1 MEDPRFLPKNF
12 TDLLAIV
19 KLVSNAKFEKVNHG
33 DEDGLEDPE
42 VYFTYSV
49 SCDAEP
55 EELAERV
62 RQDWRRRGG
71 NKLEVSE
78 LRCLE
83 TGPAI
88 VLFNMSNEGNIN
100 TIRAEAHRL
109 MKQATKHKKGTE
121 MALGV
126 SDADAGGEGTV
137 PAISLQIQVP
147 KIPGQDTSQFQEWHW
162 KDANKRKAI
171 HVRCNAEDV
180 STVQN
185 LFEVAKAQKMVEA
198 LWGKNARVSKVI
210 QLKARGG
217 EVRW

>member
-55 EELAERV
+55 EEIAERV
-62 RQDWRRRGG
+62 RQEWRRRGG

-83 TGPAI
+83 TGPAM
-88 VLFNMSNEGNIN
+88 VLFNMSNEDKLHA
-100 TIRAEAHRL
+100 IRTEALRL
-109 MKQATKHKKGTE
+109 MKQAAKHKKDME
-121 MALGV
+121 MALDV
-126 SDADAGGEGTV
+126 SDVDADGEVTV

-147 KIPGQDTSQFQEWHW
+147 NIPGQDTSQFQELHW
-162 KDANKRKAI
+162 KDANKHKAI
-171 HVRCNAEDV
+171 HIRCNVDKV
-180 STVQN
+180 STVQT
-185 LFEVAKAQKMVEA
+185 LLEA
-198 LWGKNARVSKVI
+198 TKDK
-210 QLKARGG
+210 
-217 EVRW
+217 